1 MFGSLILLIFS
12 VFAVEADAY
21 AVDALQ
27 TVVEENFKHAAF
39 AAKTSAGILEALLEE
54 YMESATFD
62 ITKDVW
68 VSPHM
73 LKQMVVKHVESD
85 PYIFGSAIAFLP
97 GFYVGGSAGDFG
109 KGVKDFNMTK
119 VVGPGSIYCPYAYEV
134 RVAGDSSMSVESF
147 DLASRGYN
155 YSVPGGTGDEWF
167 VVVRKRTE
175 EMIRNG
181 IYERWGLWT
190 KPYFDT
196 GGGEITMV
204 TYSMPVVIKLNNTLK
219 FIAVV
224 TADIPVNEIICKE
237 GAEGGECATF
247 SCGPSSLVTLTDA
260 LGGVLYCEE
269 CGVGYYKSV
278 GDGYQIAGYTL
289 LGEGKCAFC
298 PDGGSC
304 RGDGAV
310 KAIEG
315 YWLESESATHPLRCN
330 HESRCCV
337 NTNVESE
344 KRKGGGKSQN
354 SSESNNTG
362 GDTRVK
368 SCIYADEFACSKG
381 RRGFMCEECSEN
393 LGPWAGSCIPCSSN
407 ETGGLSSIVYFAG
420 PAFLALGF
428 YLYPTTVLRISGVPK
443 SEIFDITVDVVQL
456 LLITMDPTD
465 HYVGRSDWKAL
476 KTIISILGGG
486 DTSRDGDKAFFSC
499 PFSTSPLH
507 AIFVWNYFAFM
518 TLGWYPALYII
529 IYFTKTGRKK
539 EHRRNEWLS
548 GAWKMY
554 QTLYG
559 IVIASGF
566 LMLNCEA
573 KGDLPH
579 LRNHAHPEVLCDEDE
594 YRAMKGVFISVTFI
608 YGLVVPM
615 FLFTIL
621 RGMSKKQSVLF
632 DRIQNRL
639 FMFECD
645 VEKRKRDM
653 ETEKLLVRKNRAIGD
668 ALFNIRNRVQF
679 RKRDILVK
687 QNSPVTNSRRK
698 LQNMLGSFRETDVSR
713 MKASSLEQT
722 MSGKMSEKSR
732 QSIERYGI
740 LFMRYKVKRRQY
752 GHAIFL
758 LRRFVFVGIHFGL
771 TTDKDSYLSSTFL
784 FALSVGYLILQS
796 TQSPYQRYS
805 DNCLATFGMFV
816 LTVVTGFRL
825 KILGLSYEL
834 AKTISDDRNDIEE
847 TSDRLVF
854 YNNSVSVAIF
864 VWIVFTSIVGFHHLM
879 DKFNLEYRIFA
890 AKYRKK
896 FKVRQK
902 KTASTVIEDIL
913 EYVQTNQPNANE
925 AYLEKVEDSLCKI
938 ITCTPKELSGRFFPT
953 VAVSSSGRETPE
965 ESSGTTAKC
974 GSKVIPCDVP
984 SADERHSPTYGDV
997 TTVSDADDEYDE
1009 CDFLEDIDIPSNNN
1023 VKTMGAATSTGSS
1036 DGGEEVE
1043 ANNHSI
1049 SVQWL

>member
-1 MFGSLILLIFS
+1 
-12 VFAVEADAY
+12 
-21 AVDALQ
+21 
-27 TVVEENFKHAAF
+27 
-39 AAKTSAGILEALLEE
+39 
-54 YMESATFD
+54 
-62 ITKDVW
+62 
-68 VSPHM
+68 
-73 LKQMVVKHVESD
+73 
-85 PYIFGSAIAFLP
+85 
-97 GFYVGGSAGDFG
+97 
-109 KGVKDFNMTK
+109 
-119 VVGPGSIYCPYAYEV
+119 
-134 RVAGDSSMSVESF
+134 
-147 DLASRGYN
+147 
-155 YSVPGGTGDEWF
+155 
-167 VVVRKRTE
+167 
-175 EMIRNG
+175 
-181 IYERWGLWT
+181 
-190 KPYFDT
+190 
-196 GGGEITMV
+196 
-204 TYSMPVVIKLNNTLK
+204 
-219 FIAVV
+219 
-224 TADIPVNEIICKE
+224 
-237 GAEGGECATF
+237 
-247 SCGPSSLVTLTDA
+247 
-260 LGGVLYCEE
+260 
-269 CGVGYYKSV
+269 
-278 GDGYQIAGYTL
+278 
-289 LGEGKCAFC
+289 
-298 PDGGSC
+298 
-304 RGDGAV
+304 
-310 KAIEG
+310 
-315 YWLESESATHPLRCN
+315 
-330 HESRCCV
+330 
-337 NTNVESE
+337 
-344 KRKGGGKSQN
+344 
-354 SSESNNTG
+354 
-362 GDTRVK
+362 
-368 SCIYADEFACSKG
+368 
-381 RRGFMCEECSEN
+381 
-393 LGPWAGSCIPCSSN
+393 
-407 ETGGLSSIVYFAG
+407 
-420 PAFLALGF
+420 
-428 YLYPTTVLRISGVPK
+428 
-443 SEIFDITVDVVQL
+443 
-456 LLITMDPTD
+456 
-465 HYVGRSDWKAL
+465 
-476 KTIISILGGG
+476 
-486 DTSRDGDKAFFSC
+486 
-499 PFSTSPLH
+499 
-507 AIFVWNYFAFM
+507 
-518 TLGWYPALYII
+518 
-529 IYFTKTGRKK
+529 
-539 EHRRNEWLS
+539 
-548 GAWKMY
+548 
-554 QTLYG
+554 
-559 IVIASGF
+559 
-566 LMLNCEA
+566 
-573 KGDLPH
+573 
-579 LRNHAHPEVLCDEDE
+579 
-594 YRAMKGVFISVTFI
+594 
-608 YGLVVPM
+608 
-615 FLFTIL
+615 
-621 RGMSKKQSVLF
+621 
-632 DRIQNRL
+632 
-639 FMFECD
+639 
-645 VEKRKRDM
+645 M

-732 QSIERYGI
+732 QSIERFGI

-784 FALSVGYLILQS
+784 FALSVGYLIFQS

-896 FKVRQK
+896 PK
-902 KTASTVIEDIL
+902 
-913 EYVQTNQPNANE
+913 ANE